1 METLFVVA
9 GAEGTTVQ
17 SALTTAFTE
26 GATQMTGMITAIA
39 PIAVGVVVAG
49 LVCMF
54 GIKFFKKI
62 AGKA

>member
-9 GAEGTTVQ
+9 GESTTVQ
-17 SALTTAFTE
+17 TALQTAFTS
-26 GATQMTGMITAIA
+26 GASEMTGMITTIA
-39 PIAVGVVVAG
+39 PIGVGVVVAG

-54 GIKFFKKI
+54 GIKFFKRI

>member
-1 METLFVVA
+1 MMGTLFAVA
-9 GAEGTTVQ
+9 GEASTVQ
-17 SALTTAFTE
+17 TALQTAFNS
-26 GATQMTGMITAIA
+26 GAGEMKDMITTIA

>member
-1 METLFVVA
+1 METLFLVA
-9 GAEGTTVQ
+9 GEGATVQ
-17 SALTTAFTE
+17 SALQTAFTS
-26 GATQMTGMITAIA
+26 GASEMKDMITTIA
-39 PIAVGVVVAG
+39 PIGVGVVVAG

>member
-9 GAEGTTVQ
+9 GEATTIQ
-17 SALTTAFTE
+17 SALTSAFTD
-26 GATQMTGMITAIA
+26 GATQMTSMITTIA
-39 PIAVGVVVAG
+39 PIGVGVVVAG

-54 GIKFFKKI
+54 GVKFFKKI

>member
-1 METLFVVA
+1 METLFLVA
-9 GAEGTTVQ
+9 GEGATVQ
-17 SALTTAFTE
+17 AALETAFTS
-26 GATQMTGMITAIA
+26 GASEMKDMITTIA
-39 PIAVGVVVAG
+39 PIGVGVVVAG